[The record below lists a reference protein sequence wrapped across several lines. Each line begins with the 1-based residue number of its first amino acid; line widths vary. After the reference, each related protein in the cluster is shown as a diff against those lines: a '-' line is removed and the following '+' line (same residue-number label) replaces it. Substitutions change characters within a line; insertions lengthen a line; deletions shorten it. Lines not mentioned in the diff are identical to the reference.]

1 MATITAPSKWIEGLT
16 PDQPVEE
23 AARGVL
29 ELRLNRVWELL
40 PAAAYEAEQDVEHVH
55 QLRVASRRAHA
66 ALRAFEDCLPRRR
79 GRKLSRQL
87 HRVRRAAGEAR
98 DYDVQCARLESSAK
112 EGNEHAAAALPRFI
126 KKRAKAQRPIARAHR
141 RLEARHFPDRIAE
154 LLGRLH
160 APHQSDQ
167 PIRLRE
173 FATSSIHRA
182 SENFFAAEATAEDG
196 YEALHRFRIR
206 AKALRYTL
214 EIFASLYSQALRK
227 EIYPVVEEAQELLG
241 EIVDHH
247 VAIVRF
253 DEWRRDSKN
262 APFRQ
267 AMRELW
273 LQEQQAFADS
283 LARFQAQ
290 WTHERSSALKD
301 QLAALKPVEAGA
313 VLPMRR
319 KSR

>member
-1 MATITAPSKWIEGLT
+1 MATITASSKWIEGLA

-40 PAAAYEAEQDVEHVH
+40 PAAAYEADQDVEHVH

-79 GRKLSRQL
+79 GRKLKRQL

-98 DYDVQCARLESSAK
+98 DYDVQCAQLKARADAGDK
-112 EGNEHAAAALPRFI
+112 YAAAALPRFA
-126 KKRAKAQRPIARAHR
+126 KKRAKAQRPIARGHR
-141 RLEARHFPDRIAE
+141 RLDAKQFPDRIAE
-154 LLGRLH
+154 LLARLH
-160 APHQSDQ
+160 APGKSEQ
-167 PIRLRE
+167 PVRLAE
-173 FATSSIHRA
+173 FAASSIQRA
-182 SENFFAAEATAEDG
+182 SEKFFAAEATAAEG

-214 EIFASLYSQALRK
+214 EIFASLYQESIRK
-227 EIYPVVEEAQELLG
+227 EIYPAVEEVQELLG

-253 DEWRRDSKN
+253 DEWRRDSKDG
-262 APFRQ
+262 PFRQ

-273 LQEQQAFADS
+273 LHEQQAFTES
-283 LARFQAQ
+283 LARYAAQ
-290 WTHERSSALKD
+290 WTPARSSALKE
-301 QLAALKPVEAGA
+301 QLSALKPIDSGA
-313 VLPMRR
+313 VLPLRR